1 MLIPGWAKVRAC
13 TAGFQSEPVTR
24 LSAREHGKLVV
35 LPRAE
40 LPGIPHAVE
49 GLEQSLQLS

>member
-1 MLIPGWAKVRAC
+1 MLILGRAKVWAYM
-13 TAGFQSEPVTR
+13 AGFQSEPVTR

-40 LPGIPHAVE
+40 LAQTFH
-49 GLEQSLQLS
+49 S